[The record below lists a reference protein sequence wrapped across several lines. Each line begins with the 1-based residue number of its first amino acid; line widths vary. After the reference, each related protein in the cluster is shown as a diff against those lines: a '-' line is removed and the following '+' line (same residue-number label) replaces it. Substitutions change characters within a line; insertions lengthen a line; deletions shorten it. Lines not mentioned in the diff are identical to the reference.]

1 MNIIRRNPFNTLS
14 QLHNEFQTLF
24 GKQPNPFSITDESSV
39 FTSDWSPAVDV
50 KEEKNKF
57 VILADI
63 PGVDP
68 KEIDVT
74 MENGILTL
82 KGERKTESKEEKDN
96 FKRVERTYGSFYRR
110 FSLPDTADAD
120 SISAVSK
127 NGVLQITLNKKET
140 EKPRK
145 ISVAH

>member
-1 MNIIRRNPFNTLS
+1 MNIVRRDPFNALNL
-14 QLHNEFQTLF
+14 LHNEFQLLL
-24 GKQPNPFSITDESSV
+24 GNHHHPFFNTDESSV

-50 KEEKNKF
+50 KEDESKF
-57 VILADI
+57 TIFADI

-68 KEIDVT
+68 KDIDVT

-82 KGERKTESKEEKDN
+82 KGERKTESKEEKNN

-110 FSLPDTADAD
+110 FSLPDTADATT
-120 SISAVSK
+120 INATSK
-127 NGVLQITLNKKET
+127 DGVLLITINKKKT

-145 ISVAH
+145 INVAH